1 MRLNLTIGPGTME
14 IRQKLYEMAEKNPP
28 FKPAWKK
35 LFPKWT
41 NIYSKTVLSKKEL
54 ESLELESEKLI
65 EKNDELW
72 ENILQH
78 DLQAMIKVV
87 NAQTWLFEPVK

>member
-1 MRLNLTIGPGTME
+1 ME

-65 EKNDELW
+65 EKMMNCGKTFYST
-72 ENILQH
+72 ICRR
-78 DLQAMIKVV
+78 
-87 NAQTWLFEPVK
+87 

>member
-1 MRLNLTIGPGTME
+1 MKWR
-14 IRQKLYEMAEKNPP
+14 KKNPP

-65 EKNDELW
+65 EKMMNCGKTFYST
-72 ENILQH
+72 ICRR
-78 DLQAMIKVV
+78 
-87 NAQTWLFEPVK
+87 